1 MTVAARLRRPSI
13 FTRRM
18 LAGSWV
24 TSPGRRYSF
33 QSPTNGD
40 RACNSIHAC
49 VRDHRYRRVSIPYK
63 RGQGLQRDGLL
74 LRTVELPDV
83 SIPYKR
89 GQGLQLRPSS
99 TGPRPMVFQSPT
111 NGDRACNHMW
121 ECAGVLLLVSIPYK
135 RGQGLQ
141 PRVFA
146 EPLPTLKFQ
155 SPTNGDRACNRLLAE
170 FGEGS

>member
-1 MTVAARLRRPSI
+1 
-13 FTRRM
+13 
-18 LAGSWV
+18 
-24 TSPGRRYSF
+24 
-33 QSPTNGD
+33 
-40 RACNSIHAC
+40 
-49 VRDHRYRRVSIPYK
+49 
-63 RGQGLQRDGLL
+63 
-74 LRTVELPDV
+74 
-83 SIPYKR
+83 
-89 GQGLQLRPSS
+89 
-99 TGPRPMVFQSPT
+99 
-111 NGDRACNHMW
+111 MW